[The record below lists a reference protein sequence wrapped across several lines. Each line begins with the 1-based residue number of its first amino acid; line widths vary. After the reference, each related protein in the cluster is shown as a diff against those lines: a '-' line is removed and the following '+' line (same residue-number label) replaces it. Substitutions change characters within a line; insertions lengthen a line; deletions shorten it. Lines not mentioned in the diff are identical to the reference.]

1 MNPKE
6 AIRGFL
12 KELLIK
18 KGDTEEFNDDTSLVF
33 SGRLSSVDVIE
44 IAVFLEEK
52 YHVNFAE
59 LGFDQ
64 AQIDNVE
71 AIASLVPRK

>member
-1 MNPKE
+1 VNPKE